1 MTQEEPVPQSTE
13 PNGAPALPWERPR
26 RSAPRRTFTREAV
39 VTAALQVIDTE
50 GVEAMSMRRVAQ
62 ELGTGPASLYAHV
75 SGREEMI
82 ALVVDRVLSGVECPA
97 PDPQRWR
104 EQIKDVMRAS
114 RRALVAHGDLAR
126 LLPEVGVPSGESVTV
141 ISEGMLAILAAAG
154 LPKQVCAYAVDAMSL
169 YVTGIAAEEAGRT
182 HHARSGSA
190 GPEIATRMADFFAAL
205 PPERFPHLI
214 GMAEELTRDVGDE
227 RFEFGLDLMV
237 TGLAARLPAS

>member
-1 MTQEEPVPQSTE
+1 
-13 PNGAPALPWERPR
+13 
-26 RSAPRRTFTREAV
+26 
-39 VTAALQVIDTE
+39 VTAALQVIDAE

-75 SGREEMI
+75 AGREEMI
-82 ALVVDRVLSGVECPA
+82 ALVLDRVLSGVECPA
-97 PDPQRWR
+97 PDPRRWR

-126 LLPEVGVPSGESVTV
+126 LLPEIGLLSGESVTV

-169 YVTGIAAEEAGRT
+169 YVTGIAAEDAGRA
-182 HHARSGSA
+182 HQARSGA
-190 GPEIATRMADFFAAL
+190 GPETAARMADFLAAL
-205 PPERFPHLI
+205 PPERFPTLT
-214 GMAEELTRDVGDE
+214 GMAAELARDVGDE

-237 TGLAARLPAS
+237 TGLAAHLPAS